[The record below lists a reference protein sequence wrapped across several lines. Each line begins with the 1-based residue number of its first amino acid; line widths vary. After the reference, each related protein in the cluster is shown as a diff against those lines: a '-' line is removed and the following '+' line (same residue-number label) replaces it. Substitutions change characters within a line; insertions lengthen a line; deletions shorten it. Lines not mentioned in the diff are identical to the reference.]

1 MAFSGFCLSL
11 LDDWDWLTVTVI
23 VTGSLLESTITEPVL
38 FGVSKRYRID
48 YRMIWRCL
56 TAGPKRGDL
65 G

>member
-38 FGVSKRYRID
+38 FGVSKCYRID
-48 YRMIWRCL
+48 YRMI
-56 TAGPKRGDL
+56 
-65 G
+65 